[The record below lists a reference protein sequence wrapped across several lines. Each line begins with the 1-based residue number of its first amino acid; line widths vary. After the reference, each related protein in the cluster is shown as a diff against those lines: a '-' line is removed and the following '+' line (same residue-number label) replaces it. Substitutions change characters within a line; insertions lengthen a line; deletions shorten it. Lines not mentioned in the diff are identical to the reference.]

1 MYFENAVASVYLID
15 FQQLSQNNFLII
27 FLVIILK
34 PNYMTICRSS
44 GAGMLLFAK
53 SQWLTS
59 NDRWFW

>member
-34 PNYMTICRSS
+34 PNYMTICKSS

-53 SQWLTS
+53 KSVWVA
-59 NDRWFW
+59 NF